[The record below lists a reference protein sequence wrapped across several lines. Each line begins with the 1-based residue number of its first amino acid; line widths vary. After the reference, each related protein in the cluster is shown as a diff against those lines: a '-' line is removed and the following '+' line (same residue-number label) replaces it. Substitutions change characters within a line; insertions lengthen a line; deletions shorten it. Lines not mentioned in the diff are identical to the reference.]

1 MMDKI
6 WKSNNFVS
14 SALLPLSFLY
24 FFIIY
29 IYRIIKYEKKCN
41 VPVICVGN
49 LTLGGAGKTPTV
61 IKIRE
66 ILSDYFED
74 IYVLI
79 RGYKGKKKG
88 PILVK
93 KNSTFE
99 DFGEE
104 SLLHSKYGYTC
115 VSKNKFYGANFCKAC
130 GSDLIIMD
138 DGLQSVDIKKNCK
151 ILVIDENY
159 RFGNQKIF
167 PAGPL
172 RVPINDGLKNCDLIL
187 IIGKNNFL
195 NDFQKVPQKKIFLA
209 TKKIVYKQLKNKN
222 IFVFSALGN
231 NDNFHISLVEN
242 GFKIISFKKFPDHY
256 IFKNEDISKIIKEAE
271 SKKLSVVC
279 TEKDYL
285 KIPNKFKKFIYPIG
299 LVIKIKKQQKF
310 KKKILE
316 ILKT

>member
-1 MMDKI
+1 MI
-6 WKSNNFVS
+6 Q
-14 SALLPLSFLY
+14 
-24 FFIIY
+24 
-29 IYRIIKYEKKCN
+29 IYRIIKYEKKCS

-66 ILSDYFED
+66 ILSDYFEE

-93 KNSTFE
+93 DNSTYE
-99 DFGEE
+99 EVGEE
-104 SLLHSKYGYTC
+104 SLLHSKYGHTC
-115 VSKNKFYGANFCKAC
+115 VSKNKFYGANFCKDC

-138 DGLQSVDIKKNCK
+138 DGLQSIDIKKDCK

-159 RFGNQKIF
+159 RFGNKKIF

-172 RVPINDGLKNCDLIL
+172 RVPINDGLKECDLIL
-187 IIGKNNFL
+187 IIGRNNFL
-195 NDFQKVPQKKIFLA
+195 SNFHNVPRKKIFFA
-209 TKKIVYKQLKNKN
+209 TKKIVCKSLKNKN

-231 NDNFHISLVEN
+231 NDNFHISLIEK
-242 GFKIISFKKFPDHY
+242 GFKIKSFKKFPDHY
-256 IFKNEDISKIIKEAE
+256 IFKSKDISKIIEDAE
-271 SKKLSVVC
+271 SKKLSIVC

-285 KIPNKFKKFIYPIG
+285 KIPNKFKKFVYPIG
-299 LVIKIKKQQKF
+299 LVIKIKNQQKF
-310 KKKILE
+310 KEKILE
-316 ILKT
+316 ILRS